1 MTRGEGGRRDARR
14 LALARFISM
23 AGSGAASIALAAE
36 LWARTGDAVWVA
48 AAALSTSLV
57 AGLLTPFA
65 GALVDRLDRRRVMV
79 TSDALAG
86 VVFTLLAVA
95 VFLEAPPA
103 ALVLLAATAAVCE
116 TPFIPASRA
125 AVPNLVDDTDLAWAN
140 GLIAQVGGISIMLG
154 PVIGGVLA
162 GSIGAPAAL
171 AVNAVSFTASLW
183 LVTSIR
189 GSFGNRP
196 CGMAREPGAVR
207 AGFRFVAAEPLLRAV
222 IASGFIA
229 FIGVGFVIAANPA
242 MADLLGAG
250 ATGLG
255 LMSASWGV
263 GVVIGARLSPR
274 LLRTEH
280 LVGWAVAGFALQGV
294 GHLLVWRLPDLA
306 TIMLAF
312 AVGGL
317 GGGIADPAR
326 QTLIQRRAPDAVRGR
341 VFATMEAVGWTSF
354 AISLLA
360 AGALVDRVGIRT
372 SYLVSGLLFLLGTLL
387 MAAMAG
393 PRGLRSPVPAPA
405 VAAENA

>member
-1 MTRGEGGRRDARR
+1 MGGRRDARR

-36 LWARTGDAVWVA
+36 LWARTGNAVWVA

-65 GALVDRLDRRRVMV
+65 GALVDRSDRRRVMIR
-79 TSDALAG
+79 SDALAG
-86 VVFTLLAVA
+86 AVFSALAVA
-95 VFLEAPPA
+95 VFLEAPPLL
-103 ALVLLAATAAVCE
+103 LVLMAGTAAVCE

-125 AVPNLVDDTDLAWAN
+125 AVPNLVGDGDLAWAN

-162 GSIGAPAAL
+162 GGIGAPAAL
-171 AVNAVSFTASLW
+171 AVNAVSFLASLW
-183 LVTSIR
+183 LVVSIR
-189 GSFGNRP
+189 GSFGDRP
-196 CGMAREPGAVR
+196 CGMTRERGAVR
-207 AGFRFVAAEPLLRAV
+207 AGFRFVASDRLLRAV
-222 IASGFIA
+222 IASGFVA

-242 MADLLGAG
+242 MADVLGAG

-255 LMSASWGV
+255 LMSASWGL
-263 GVVIGARLSPR
+263 GVVVGARLSPA
-274 LLRTEH
+274 LLRGDR
-280 LVGWAVAGFALQGV
+280 LVAWAVAGFALQGV
-294 GHLLVWRLPDLA
+294 GHLLVWRLPNLA
-306 TIMLAF
+306 TVMIAF

-360 AGALVDRVGIRT
+360 AGALVERVGIRP
-372 SYLVSGLLFLLGTLL
+372 SYLVSGSLFLLGTFL
-387 MAAMAG
+387 MAVLG
-393 PRGLRSPVPAPA
+393 RPWRLRTPAAPPLAA
-405 VAAENA
+405 VERT